1 MQDNHSNEAS
11 LSKPY
16 RVGSVYFLNARPLT
30 FQLEDH
36 DEVSLELAAPSR
48 LAGAIDDGSL
58 QAALIPSIDYQHA
71 PDPLTILPAGAVCSG
86 GEVLTVRVFS
96 RTPLSQIDTLCCDP
110 DSHTS
115 IVLAQII
122 WKLKYNRRLN
132 IAPLQSPRDFTN
144 DSSILLI
151 GDKVL
156 DQLDR
161 WPFELDLG
169 LTWHQLT
176 HLPFVYAFWVAP
188 GFIEAGPLVDILRQS
203 YLRGVANLS
212 RIAAI
217 YGPQHGFDP
226 ALAEKYLSHHL
237 SFTFGSQEIQG
248 LTRFYQLAHELDLIT
263 ENRPLNLY
271 RAQESSQPHSA
282 SCHSQ
287 AVDE

>member
-1 MQDNHSNEAS
+1 
-11 LSKPY
+11 
-16 RVGSVYFLNARPLT
+16 
-30 FQLEDH
+30 
-36 DEVSLELAAPSR
+36 
-48 LAGAIDDGSL
+48 
-58 QAALIPSIDYQHA
+58 ALIPSIDYQQS
-71 PDPLTILPAGAVCSG
+71 PNPLTILPAGAVCSV

-96 RTPLSQIDTLCCDP
+96 KVPLSQIDTLCCDP

-122 WKLKYNRRLN
+122 WKFKYNRRLK
-132 IAPLQSPRDFTN
+132 IVPLQTRREITDDT
-144 DSSILLI
+144 SILLI

-188 GFIEAGPLVDILRQS
+188 GNIEAGPLVDILREAT
-203 YLRGVANLS
+203 LRGVANLS
-212 RIAAI
+212 RIADL

-226 ALAEKYLSHHL
+226 ALAEKYLSQHL
-237 SFTFGSQEIQG
+237 SFTFGPQEMRG
-248 LTRFYQLAHELDLIT
+248 LTRFYQLAHELDLIA

-271 RAQESSQPHSA
+271 QPQEPILPHSA
-282 SCHSQ
+282 ACHSQ
-287 AVDE
+287 TVDE